1 MFNTLDKI
9 EKDFSNSLENI
20 VSFMDCVDIIKSLD
34 CESMKK
40 SKYYNNIKNSF
51 VKLQSKLLD
60 SQIVQYNAIIIS
72 LYGAYELAIKNS
84 TNSFIKYCIN
94 YNLNLSD
101 NYIKNYL
108 SSVAKSFERN
118 SKKENFNLI
127 KDLNNFLINGDITK
141 FRTDLSLNSKQN
153 LKSSVVQEIANLIG
167 KNSFLNETKYSLAFE
182 NYIKNRENFS
192 TLEQTRTYIN
202 ALKQPYKYIDDIV
215 DSRNRIAHRGY
226 EEEPMLD
233 SNILRQIVFPE
244 FRLFVS
250 SYIKFLKIQWCIQ
263 CCTTN
268 TNVLELKVINIFN
281 NNIIC
286 FNTKENIV
294 TRDGIIIIKKA
305 KDKWEFS
312 TILNIQYNNQDIEI
326 SEVNQNIGC
335 KLEAHCK
342 PNYKYYL
349 YNSKN
354 K

>member
-9 EKDFSNSLENI
+9 EKDFLNSLENI
-20 VSFMDCVDIIKSLD
+20 VSFMDFVDIIKSLD
-34 CESMKK
+34 CEFMKK
-40 SKYYNNIKNSF
+40 SKYYNNIKNLF
-51 VKLQSKLLD
+51 IKLQSKLLD
-60 SQIVQYNAIIIS
+60 SQVVQYNAIIIS

-94 YNLNLSD
+94 HKLNLSD

-118 SKKENFNLI
+118 SKKENLNLI
-127 KDLNNFLINGDITK
+127 EDLNNFLINGDITK

-233 SNILRQIVFPE
+233 SNILKQIVFPE
-244 FRLFVS
+244 FKLFVS

-268 TNVLELKVINIFN
+268 TNVLELDVINIFN

-294 TRDGIIIIKKA
+294 TRDSIIIIKKT
-305 KDKWEFS
+305 KDKWEFAS
-312 TILNIQYNNQDIEI
+312 ISNIQYNKQDIEI
-326 SEVNQNIGC
+326 SEINQNIGC
-335 KLEAHCK
+335 KLEAPCK

-354 K
+354 I